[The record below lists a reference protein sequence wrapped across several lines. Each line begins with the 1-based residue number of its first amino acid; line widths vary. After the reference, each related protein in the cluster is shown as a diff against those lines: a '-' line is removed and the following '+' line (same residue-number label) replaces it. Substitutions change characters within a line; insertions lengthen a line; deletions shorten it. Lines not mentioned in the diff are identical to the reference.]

1 MLANSLLKIFLV
13 TMSVGSLLVAG
24 CTQQTTSEFNTNPA
38 TTNSNTV
45 EVQQSTPESLPN
57 KGDPDYLDGAF
68 YEPTPQAIVD
78 KMLKIAKVG
87 KDDIL
92 YDLGSGDGR
101 IPITAAKKFGA
112 RGVGI
117 DINPELVKTANENAK
132 NAGVTDKVK
141 FLQQDIFKSDFRD
154 ATVVTLYLDD
164 GVNIKL
170 RPQLFKQLKPGT
182 RVVSFQHHMGDWVD
196 YEHIEEADCQP
207 EDNCSLED
215 KHSVIYM
222 WKIPEN
228 VPENLRPD
236 PNIDSQRLK

>member
-1 MLANSLLKIFLV
+1 
-13 TMSVGSLLVAG
+13 MSAGSLFFAG
-24 CTQQTTSEFNTNPA
+24 CSQQKTSELKTNPV
-38 TTNSNTV
+38 TTNPNTV
-45 EVQQSTPESLPN
+45 EVQQSTPITIPKE
-57 KGDPDYLDGAF
+57 GDPDYLDGAY
-68 YEPTPQAIVD
+68 YEPTPQVIVD

-101 IPITAAKKFGA
+101 IPITAAKKFGT
-112 RGVGI
+112 RGIGI
-117 DINPELVKTANENAK
+117 DINPELIKKANENAK
-132 NAGVTDKVK
+132 NAGVSDKVK

-164 GVNIKL
+164 GVNIRL

-196 YEHIEEADCQP
+196 YEHIEETDCKP
-207 EDNCSLED
+207 EDNCSSED

-222 WKIPEN
+222 WTIPGN
-228 VPENLRPD
+228 VPENLRAT
-236 PNIDSQRLK
+236 SSEGS